1 MKSRTDVMLDIDDD
15 VIRRA
20 AQGDAGAFEAILKSY
35 GDLVFNVSLRVVRH
49 REDAEEVAQEVFLTI
64 YRKLKDFQWRSS
76 FKTWVY
82 RVTINTAINY
92 AKRVAGMKNRSVEYN
107 EAVHAGESSPSD
119 VQQSAEKE
127 YAQGVVDRLL
137 GELSEEQRA
146 CIVLRNME
154 GLKYEEIAG
163 VLGIDINAVRSR
175 LKRARVKLLS
185 VRDEVMA
192 NEM

>member
-1 MKSRTDVMLDIDDD
+1 MLDIDDD